1 MGIFTGD
8 GIGVDLGSSFVGIHL
23 SGEGIALRES
33 ASVLSLKSD
42 PQQVLGIGDEA
53 RQMLGRTA
61 EDCALVSPVMDGAVT
76 DVDVCALMVLALTE
90 RATGKRKPMEKVQL
104 MMSMPVG
111 LTKVER
117 GALESVARLTGS
129 KRTLFAKSPLAAALG
144 AGLSVDEP
152 RGTMVVVLGG
162 GVTEICVLSMNG
174 IVAARSMRTGSLSMD
189 EAIQRYVRR
198 HKDLIIGPRTA
209 EDLKCDIGSAVL
221 PAPTE
226 AMDQNLIEGTLM
238 DEDGNEIAKAE
249 EQGEKVLLKG
259 KHTVTGMPTTIE
271 ITTRDIALALQE
283 PVAVL
288 VDAMRDALSRTP
300 EELASDILEQGI
312 HLSGGGARLFG
323 LAELLEKQTGVPV
336 SASDHP
342 EDDVLLGLGR
352 LLDDER
358 LCRACIEAGSVED

>member
-23 SGEGIALRES
+23 SGEGIALREAS
-33 ASVLSLKSD
+33 SVLSLKAD
-42 PQQVLGIGDEA
+42 VQQVLGIGDEA
-53 RQMLGRTA
+53 KQMLGRTA
-61 EDCALVSPVMDGAVT
+61 EDCVLVSPVMDGAVT
-76 DVDVCALMVLALTE
+76 DVDLCALMVLALSE

-104 MMSMPVG
+104 AVSMPVG

-117 GALESVARLTGS
+117 AALEEVARLTGS
-129 KRTLFAKSPLAAALG
+129 KRSLFVKSPHAAALG

-152 RGTMVVVLGG
+152 KGTMVVLMGG
-162 GVTEICVLSMNG
+162 GVTEIAVLSMNS

-198 HKDLIIGPRTA
+198 HKDLIIGLRTA

-221 PAPTE
+221 PVAVE
-226 AMDQNLIEGTLM
+226 AQDANLIESSML
-238 DEDGNEIAKAE
+238 DEDGHEIAPVLA
-249 EQGEKVLLKG
+249 QGEKVLLKG
-259 KHTVTGMPTTIE
+259 KHALTGMPTTIE

-283 PVAVL
+283 PVAIL

-300 EELASDILEQGI
+300 DELAADILEQGI

-323 LAELLEKQTGVPV
+323 LQELLEKQTGVAV
-336 SASDHP
+336 HASDHP